1 MDSHELSRDCV
12 AVLLAG
18 ESLTGLEPPGL
29 GVVGGISLLERQV
42 RMALKV
48 GASRVIVVAAAL
60 TADLGARL
68 SDDSRVERAAT
79 AAQLAERLT
88 GETRA
93 VLHLAPG
100 LLIDS
105 RLVLALLAAG
115 DRPTIVAAHER
126 PAMLAAGGG
135 PAKLTAHDMPAML
148 PAHDMPVLLAF
159 GDPAPHGA
167 ERLDSAT
174 HWAGAALLPAALV
187 GRVAAELGDWELSGT
202 LVRAAV
208 EAGAGRLMVESVP
221 TYAPARRRDA
231 PMIWARPLDEAA
243 RAAGTDSL
251 LAAAQ
256 KGCLDWPAR
265 FIHPRLENA
274 MVRLLLPTSV
284 TPNLVTLLTGLLGL
298 AAIWL
303 FATGKPLW
311 ALGLVLIVGPLDGV
325 DGKLARTRHEFSKWG
340 DLEHVLDKVLEYGW
354 ILALGY
360 WLSQTHGVA
369 AWLAAGGIIVFALSE
384 AASGEFFRRFTGR
397 QLDDWGTFERRFR
410 LVGGRRNTF
419 FWSLLP
425 FAFAGWWWEGFLML
439 LGYAA
444 VTFAVSHWRL
454 LKALADYG
462 SRVSDEVKANFA
474 DTAYDFL
481 PKGKPA
487 AR

>member
-1 MDSHELSRDCV
+1 MNSPEPSRDFV
-12 AVLLAG
+12 AVLLVG
-18 ESLTGLEPPGL
+18 ESPTGLELPGL

-42 RMALKV
+42 RMALKA
-48 GASRVIVVAAAL
+48 GASRVIVVAVAL
-60 TADLGARL
+60 TADLGARF
-68 SDDSRVERAAT
+68 SEDPRVERAT
-79 AAQLAERLT
+79 TNAQLAERLA
-88 GETRA
+88 GEARA

-105 RLVLALLAAG
+105 RLVMALLSAQEWPALLAAQ
-115 DRPTIVAAHER
+115 ER
-126 PAMLAAGGG
+126 PALRAVQDG
-135 PAKLTAHDMPAML
+135 PVLQVPHDRPM
-148 PAHDMPVLLAF
+148 LLAF
-159 GDPAPHGA
+159 GASAPEGA

-202 LVRAAV
+202 LARAAV
-208 EAGAGRLMVESVP
+208 EAGAGRLMVETVP

-243 RAAGTDSL
+243 RAAGTASL

-265 FIHPRLENA
+265 FIHPPLENA
-274 MVRLLLPTSV
+274 LVRLLLPTPV
-284 TPNLVTLLTGLLGL
+284 TPNMVTLLTGLLGL

-303 FATGKPLW
+303 FARGEPLW

-325 DGKLARTRHEFSKWG
+325 DGKLARTRHDFSKWG

-369 AWLAAGGIIVFALSE
+369 AWLAAWGIIAFAVSE

-397 QLDDWGTFERRFR
+397 QLDDWGPFERRFR

-419 FWSLLP
+419 FWSFLP
-425 FAFAGWWWEGFLML
+425 FAVAGWWWEGFLMI

-444 VTFAVSHWRL
+444 ITFAVSHWRL
-454 LKALADYG
+454 LKALGDYG
-462 SRVSDEVKANFA
+462 SRVSEEVRANFA